1 MTRQGMPWDIN
12 LEWQLCGWEFLFP
25 TEEELFAYMV
35 HMVNV
40 SRSCLFSEFP
50 LSRAWVSASP
60 VVLPSC
66 PDLTRPPFFILVIPV
81 SACYRV
87 VVRVHSSTISH
98 IYYPFGNPREN
109 CLFKSPVHFSICVC
123 MCVRMYLHACVNV
136 WMHLALFTCRGQR
149 TIFLELLLFLY
160 LSMWVL
166 NSCHQACTASAFTCW
181 ATLLGPS

>member
-1 MTRQGMPWDIN
+1 MPWDIN
-12 LEWQLCGWEFLFP
+12 REWQLCGWEFLFP

-66 PDLTRPPFFILVIPV
+66 PDLTRPPFFYFSHSGECILSSCGSCAFLHNFSHLLSIWKFSWKLPIQVTCALFNLCVHVRACV
-81 SACYRV
+81 SACMCECIWRC
-87 VVRVHSSTISH
+87 SH
-98 IYYPFGNPREN
+98 VE
-109 CLFKSPVHFSICVC
+109 V
-123 MCVRMYLHACVNV
+123 
-136 WMHLALFTCRGQR
+136 RGQ
-149 TIFLELLLFLY
+149 LFWSCFSSFI
-160 LSMWVL
+160 SMWVL